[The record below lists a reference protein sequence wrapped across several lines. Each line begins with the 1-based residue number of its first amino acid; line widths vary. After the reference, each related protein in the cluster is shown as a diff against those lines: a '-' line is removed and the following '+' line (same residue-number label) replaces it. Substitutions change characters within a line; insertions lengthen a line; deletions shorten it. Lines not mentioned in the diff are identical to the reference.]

1 MRLTNFKEYY
11 RYLFDKGYVNFGLTI
26 LSAGLI
32 FLVNVFL
39 PLISDAQTIGS
50 AVYIIAA
57 ANLIVNFVG
66 FGYFQLLVRNLN
78 LPVKDPNFMDEAKEM
93 ILLSLIFIF
102 FLVLVFYKLSFISMS
117 ILYILVPVAYLNFLI
132 SYSKSIG
139 QVEFSNFLEGFMKPL
154 ALPLAILILSLVSGI
169 FELVYSSIIIIII
182 FIALS
187 YNKKSFTF
195 LFPRLLL
202 KPSGKNIVNASN
214 LMFVGA
220 IYIFYSQ
227 SDIILVRNFLSEEDV
242 TIFYLVTR
250 ISSIILIVFV
260 SIKNKFVPE
269 VAKLTGA
276 KNQTEAISLLDK
288 IKIRCT
294 FIAIPMLLTTYVF
307 SYFLETYV
315 YSSEY
320 QGLSNYVIFCSV
332 AYFFSAFLGMKE
344 TLFIVT
350 DSVNQLK
357 YFYLIA
363 LIFGVSISITLFNFD
378 FGIWSFLIG
387 HCSAFIIA
395 SILISINSKNII
407 YE

>member
-1 MRLTNFKEYY
+1 MRLINFKEYY
-11 RYLFDKGYVNFGLTI
+11 RYLFDRGYVNFAITI
-26 LSAGLI
+26 FSTGLI
-32 FLVNVFL
+32 FLCNVFL

-50 AVYIIAA
+50 AVYVIAA

-78 LPVKDPNFMDEAKEM
+78 LPKKDPNFMEEAKEM
-93 ILLSLIFIF
+93 ILLSLIFVF
-102 FLVLVFYKLSFISMS
+102 LLVLVFYKLSLISLT
-117 ILYILVPVAYLNFLI
+117 ILYILLPVAYLNFLI

-139 QVEFSNFLEGFMKPL
+139 QVEFSNFLESLLKPL
-154 ALPLAILILSLVSGI
+154 ALPIAILVLALFSGT
-169 FELVYSSIIIIII
+169 FELVYSIIILIII
-182 FIALS
+182 FVALF
-187 YNKKSFTF
+187 YNKKQITF
-195 LFPRLLL
+195 LFPRYLI
-202 KPSGKNIVNASN
+202 KPSKKNFVNASN
-214 LMFVGA
+214 LMFVGV

-227 SDIILVRNFLSEEDV
+227 SDIILVKNFLSEKDV

-250 ISSIILIVFV
+250 ISSIILIVFI

-276 KNQTEAISLLDK
+276 SNHIEAISLLNK
-288 IKIRCT
+288 IKIQCT
-294 FIAIPMLLTTYVF
+294 YIAIPMLLITYLF
-307 SYFLETYV
+307 SYLLETYV

-320 QGLSNYVIFCSV
+320 EGLSNYVIFCSV
-332 AYFFSAFLGMKE
+332 GYFFSAFLAVKE

-357 YFYLIA
+357 YFYLFA
-363 LIFGVSISITLFNFD
+363 LICGVSISITLFNFD

-395 SILISINSKNII
+395 SILIYINSKKII